1 MLSLAIPPQDP
12 RQNMTSEM
20 QGLFVF
26 FLLLGFS
33 KRLNAPTNVIYRI
46 GESTRWCR
54 IVHLNRLSVMFYH
67 HFEQYCFKLFNV
79 NEISMSNV
87 NTLELNGFVQ
97 QCASALAHN
106 TLQRLVFSK
115 YRGDNKELTRIAL
128 RPVELKGQRLV
139 SCLYEY
145 RTNHITKNVEQ
156 AEVESLCLQWLA
168 AEFQNAHLITQ
179 EWEIQ
184 LSISKKGKLL
194 LNKYRNKNAPKVGG
208 TDSSTEGEATPHN
221 RAKKRF
227 VEQDRPYLRELGI
240 TDANG
245 DIIPAMSRKWKQ
257 INKFIEVLS
266 RAIDNTGLANSSEVH
281 IADFGSGK
289 AYLTFAVHD
298 YFMDKLQ
305 VNTQVTGVELRQG
318 LVDLCNQTATKLA
331 LTGIKFEQ
339 GDVQHF
345 KAQGINI
352 MIALHACDIA
362 TDYALH
368 MGIQTGAEIIMCSPC
383 CHKQIRPQMKSPA
396 LLAPLLQHGIHLGQE
411 AEMVTDGLRAL
422 LLEAHG
428 YDTQV
433 FEFISLEHTSK
444 NKMILAQKR
453 KQPRDNSAILQQIA
467 GIKAF
472 YGIEEQCLETLLG
485 SVGVKV

>member
-1 MLSLAIPPQDP
+1 MSAPESNQVATFINECQAVIDQPQ
-12 RQNMTSEM
+12 
-20 QGLFVF
+20 F
-26 FLLLGFS
+26 
-33 KRLNAPTNVIYRI
+33 
-46 GESTRWCR
+46 
-54 IVHLNRLSVMFYH
+54 
-67 HFEQYCFKLFNV
+67 
-79 NEISMSNV
+79 
-87 NTLELNGFVQ
+87 
-97 QCASALAHN
+97 
-106 TLQRLVFSK
+106 QRLVLSK
-115 YRGDNKELTRIAL
+115 YQGNEADLNRITL
-128 RPVELKGQRLV
+128 RPVTLKGQALI
-139 SCLYEY
+139 SCLYQY
-145 RTNHITKNVEQ
+145 QTNHITKNLPAKE
-156 AEVESLCLQWLA
+156 ALALCQQGLGHD
-168 AEFQNAHLITQ
+168 FQSAHLVSD

-184 LSISKKGKLL
+184 LSTSKKGKVL
-194 LNKYRNKNAPKVGG
+194 LNKYRNKNAAKGQAKSWQAEP
-208 TDSSTEGEATPHN
+208 TSHN

-227 VEQDRPYLRELGI
+227 VEQTRPYLHELGI
-240 TDANG
+240 TDAKG

-266 RAIDNTGLANSSEVH
+266 KAIDNTGLAKRSEVH

-305 VNTQVTGVELRQG
+305 VPTQVTGVELRQG
-318 LVDLCNQTATKLA
+318 LVDLCNQTAQKLE
-331 LTGIKFEQ
+331 LSGIKFEQ

-368 MGIQTGAEIIMCSPC
+368 MGIRTGAEIIMCSPC
-383 CHKQIRPQMKSPA
+383 CHKQIRPQMKSPQT
-396 LLAPLLQHGIHLGQE
+396 LAPLLQHGIHMGQE

-453 KQPRDNSAILQQIA
+453 KQPRDNTAILQQIA
-467 GIKAF
+467 DIKAF
-472 YGIEEQCLETLLG
+472 YGIKEQCLETLLAQ
-485 SVGVKV
+485 

>member
-1 MLSLAIPPQDP
+1 
-12 RQNMTSEM
+12 
-20 QGLFVF
+20 
-26 FLLLGFS
+26 
-33 KRLNAPTNVIYRI
+33 
-46 GESTRWCR
+46 
-54 IVHLNRLSVMFYH
+54 
-67 HFEQYCFKLFNV
+67 
-79 NEISMSNV
+79 MSNV
-87 NTLELNGFVQ
+87 TSLELNDFIH
-97 QCASALAHN
+97 QCVSALTDN

-115 YRGDNKELTRIAL
+115 YRGEDKELTRIAV
-128 RPVELKGQRLV
+128 RTIELKGQRLA

-145 RTNHITKNVEQ
+145 RTNHITKNIELVD
-156 AEVESLCLQWLA
+156 AGTLCQQWLGKD
-168 AEFQNAHLITQ
+168 FQSAHLITN
-179 EWEIQ
+179 EWEVQ
-184 LSISKKGKLL
+184 LSISKKGKVLI
-194 LNKYRNKNAPKVGG
+194 NKYRNKNTPKISGKEVNAD
-208 TDSSTEGEATPHN
+208 DSAMLHN

-227 VEQDRPYLRELGI
+227 VEQNRPYLRELGI

-245 DIIPAMSRKWKQ
+245 EIIPSMSRKWKQ

-266 RAIDNTGLANSSEVH
+266 RAIDNTGLAEKNEVH

-298 YFMDKLQ
+298 YFTDKLQ

-331 LTGIKFEQ
+331 LPGIKFEQ

-396 LLAPLLQHGIHLGQE
+396 MLAPLLQHGIHMGQE

-453 KQPRDNSAILQQIA
+453 KQPRDNSAILQQVA
-467 GIKAF
+467 DIKAF
-472 YGIEEQCLETLLG
+472 YGIKEQCLESLLA
-485 SVGVKV
+485 

>member
-1 MLSLAIPPQDP
+1 
-12 RQNMTSEM
+12 
-20 QGLFVF
+20 
-26 FLLLGFS
+26 
-33 KRLNAPTNVIYRI
+33 
-46 GESTRWCR
+46 
-54 IVHLNRLSVMFYH
+54 
-67 HFEQYCFKLFNV
+67 
-79 NEISMSNV
+79 MSNV
-87 NTLELNGFVQ
+87 NTAELHPFVQ
-97 QCASALAHN
+97 ECASAMAN
-106 TLQRLVFSK
+106 NQLQRLVFSK
-115 YRGDNKELTRIAL
+115 YRGDNKELKRIAL
-128 RPVELKGQRLV
+128 RPIELKSQRLV

-145 RTNHITKNVEQ
+145 RTNHITKNVAPDE
-156 AEVESLCLQWLA
+156 ATSLCQQWLES
-168 AEFQNAHLITQ
+168 EFSNAHLITD

-184 LSISKKGKLL
+184 LSISKKGKVLQ
-194 LNKYRNKNAPKVGG
+194 NKYRNKNSAKVGAV
-208 TDSSTEGEATPHN
+208 SEANLETSHN

-227 VEQDRPYLRELGI
+227 VEQTRPYLKELGI
-240 TDANG
+240 TDASG
-245 DIIPAMSRKWKQ
+245 EIIPAMSRKWKQ

-266 RAIDNTGLANSSEVH
+266 RAIDNTGLAKRSEVH

-305 VNTQVTGVELRQG
+305 VPTQVTGVELRQG
-318 LVDLCNQTATKLA
+318 LVDLCNKTAQKLD

-368 MGIQTGAEIIMCSPC
+368 MGIRTGAEIIMCSPC
-383 CHKQIRPQMKSPA
+383 CHKQIRPQMKSPQT
-396 LLAPLLQHGIHLGQE
+396 LAPLLQHGIHMGQE

-453 KQPRDNSAILQQIA
+453 KQPRDNTAILKQIA
-467 GIKAF
+467 DIKAF
-472 YGIEEQCLETLLG
+472 YGIEEQCLESLLAQ
-485 SVGVKV
+485 

>member
-1 MLSLAIPPQDP
+1 
-12 RQNMTSEM
+12 
-20 QGLFVF
+20 
-26 FLLLGFS
+26 
-33 KRLNAPTNVIYRI
+33 
-46 GESTRWCR
+46 
-54 IVHLNRLSVMFYH
+54 
-67 HFEQYCFKLFNV
+67 
-79 NEISMSNV
+79 MSNV
-87 NTLELNGFVQ
+87 NPLELNGFVQ
-97 QCASALAHN
+97 QCINAVADN

-115 YRGDNKELTRIAL
+115 YCGDNKELKRIAM
-128 RPVELKGQRLV
+128 RPVELKGQRLM

-145 RTNHITKNVEQ
+145 RTNHITKNIEL
-156 AEVESLCLQWLA
+156 AEVETLCQQWLES
-168 AEFQNAHLITQ
+168 EFQNAHLIAQ

-184 LSISKKGKLL
+184 LSISKKGKVLI
-194 LNKYRNKNAPKVGG
+194 NKYRNKNAPKIV
-208 TDSSTEGEATPHN
+208 EASGVDRANNNETAPHN

-245 DIIPAMSRKWKQ
+245 EIIPAMSRKWKQ

-266 RAIDNTGLANSSEVH
+266 RAIDNTGLANNSEVH

-298 YFMDKLQ
+298 YFIDKLQ
-305 VNTQVTGVELRQG
+305 VSTQVTGVELRQG
-318 LVDLCNQTATKLA
+318 LVDLCNQTASKLA

-352 MIALHACDIA
+352 MIALHACDVA

-383 CHKQIRPQMKSPA
+383 CHKQIRPQMKSPT

-453 KQPRDNSAILQQIA
+453 TQPRDNSAILQQIA
-467 GIKAF
+467 DIKVF

-485 SVGVKV
+485 

>member
-1 MLSLAIPPQDP
+1 
-12 RQNMTSEM
+12 
-20 QGLFVF
+20 
-26 FLLLGFS
+26 
-33 KRLNAPTNVIYRI
+33 
-46 GESTRWCR
+46 
-54 IVHLNRLSVMFYH
+54 
-67 HFEQYCFKLFNV
+67 
-79 NEISMSNV
+79 MSNV
-87 NTLELNGFVQ
+87 TPLELNGFVQ
-97 QCASALAHN
+97 ECVNALTDN

-115 YRGDNKELTRIAL
+115 YRGDDKELTRIAV
-128 RPVELKGQRLV
+128 RSVELKGQRLA

-145 RTNHITKNVEQ
+145 RTNHITKNVEL
-156 AEVESLCLQWLA
+156 ADVSNLCQQWL
-168 AEFQNAHLITQ
+168 ESDFQSAHLMTN
-179 EWEIQ
+179 EWEVQ
-184 LSISKKGKLL
+184 LSISKKGKVLI
-194 LNKYRNKNAPKVGG
+194 NKYRNKNAPKASEKKISV
-208 TDSSTEGEATPHN
+208 DDDAMSHN

-227 VEQDRPYLRELGI
+227 VEQHRPYLRELGI
-240 TDANG
+240 TDAKG
-245 DIIPAMSRKWKQ
+245 EIIPSMSRKWKQ

-266 RAIDNTGLANSSEVH
+266 RAIDNTGLADKNEVH

-298 YFMDKLQ
+298 YFIDKLQ
-305 VNTQVTGVELRQG
+305 VKTQVTGVELRQG
-318 LVDLCNQTATKLA
+318 LVDLCNQTAAKLA

-383 CHKQIRPQMKSPA
+383 CHKQIRPQMQSPQ

-411 AEMVTDGLRAL
+411 AEMITDGLRAL

-467 GIKAF
+467 DIKAF
-472 YGIEEQCLETLLG
+472 YGINEQCLETLLG
-485 SVGVKV
+485 

>member
-1 MLSLAIPPQDP
+1 
-12 RQNMTSEM
+12 
-20 QGLFVF
+20 
-26 FLLLGFS
+26 
-33 KRLNAPTNVIYRI
+33 
-46 GESTRWCR
+46 
-54 IVHLNRLSVMFYH
+54 
-67 HFEQYCFKLFNV
+67 
-79 NEISMSNV
+79 MSNV
-87 NTLELNGFVQ
+87 TSLELNGFVQ
-97 QCASALAHN
+97 ECANALTDN

-115 YRGDNKELTRIAL
+115 YRGDDKELNRIAV
-128 RPVELKGQRLV
+128 RSVELKGQRLA

-145 RTNHITKNVEQ
+145 RTHHITKNVEQ
-156 AEVESLCLQWLA
+156 IDAAALWLQWL
-168 AEFQNAHLITQ
+168 EGDFQSAHLITH
-179 EWEIQ
+179 EWEVQ
-184 LSISKKGKLL
+184 LSISKKGKVLI
-194 LNKYRNKNAPKVGG
+194 NKYRNKNAPKNHDKQLSVDD
-208 TDSSTEGEATPHN
+208 TLSHN

-240 TDANG
+240 TDAKG
-245 DIIPAMSRKWKQ
+245 EIIPSMSRKWKQ

-266 RAIDNTGLANSSEVH
+266 RAIDNTGLADKKEVH

-298 YFMDKLQ
+298 YFIDKLQ
-305 VNTQVTGVELRQG
+305 VKTLVTGVELRQG
-318 LVDLCNQTATKLA
+318 LVDLCNQTAAKLA

-368 MGIQTGAEIIMCSPC
+368 MGIRTGAEIIMCSPC
-383 CHKQIRPQMKSPA
+383 CHKQIRPQMQSPQ

-453 KQPRDNSAILQQIA
+453 KQPRDNSAILKQIA
-467 GIKAF
+467 DIKAF
-472 YGIEEQCLETLLG
+472 YGIKEQCLETLL
-485 SVGVKV
+485 S